1 MQSKKM
7 TGRLYSFKPWLL
19 AARPKTLPAA
29 LCPIVFAAAVAAREG
44 INDVRLLFII
54 AVCAVVIQV
63 ICNYANDL
71 YDFLKGADT
80 EARIGPLRA
89 VQAGLISPTAMK
101 RALGVLVVIAVLL
114 GLVLARAGGWPI
126 VGIGVLSLLAAFA
139 YTSGPLPLA
148 YVGLGELFVL
158 IFFGPVPVYG
168 TLLILTGRAS
178 FPPLAVSVGISAIAT
193 ALLVVNNIR
202 DREQDAVAGKRTLA
216 VRCGEPWCRYEY
228 GACIALSFVALLVA
242 YRSGAPLGILAGMP
256 LVPIALRMIRRVN
269 HADDALIW
277 GSALAETVGLLVGY
291 TCIISIGWLL

>member
-1 MQSKKM
+1 MNRS
-7 TGRLYSFKPWLL
+7 LSVKPWVL

-29 LCPIVFAAAVAAREG
+29 LCPIAFAAAVAARDGTNEWW
-44 INDVRLLFII
+44 LLGVI

-80 EARIGPLRA
+80 GARIGPLRA
-89 VQAGLISPTAMK
+89 VQRGLITPVAMR
-101 RALGVLVVIAVLL
+101 RALGVLVLIAVLL

-126 VGIGVLSLLAAFA
+126 VGIGVVSLVAAFA
-139 YTSGPLPLA
+139 YTSGPVPLA

-168 TLLILTGRAS
+168 TLLILTGNPS
-178 FPPLAVSVGISAIAT
+178 LPPLVLSLGISAIAS

-202 DREQDAVAGKRTLA
+202 DREQDAAAGKRTLA

-228 GACIALSFVALLVA
+228 GAFIAVTFMALIVAWLL
-242 YRSGAPLGILAGMP
+242 GAPHGVLAALP
-256 LVPIALRMIRRVN
+256 LVPLGVRMTRRVN
-269 HADDALIW
+269 QADDPLTW
-277 GSALAETVGLLVGY
+277 GAALAQTVGFLVSY
-291 TCIISIGWLL
+291 SAIVSIGWLL